1 MSALAKKQSLI
12 LAGFLSL
19 ASLAVLLSH
28 PLGGAFL
35 AGALAFLLAL
45 LVVPVDY
52 RAGVFCF
59 VGACFISGLKPVV
72 PNEFLL
78 LAFDLLLYGFV
89 FFVALDRLVR
99 GEALFGGPGA
109 GAIRL
114 SAFLA
119 LAFFL
124 ISLLEILN
132 PNVPDL
138 EFALRGFRKTAFTIV
153 GFFAALWLFRTPS
166 DLRAAWKALGFAGL
180 PVCAYGVK
188 QVFFFSSY
196 DRRMLDIMRADVYTM
211 QFEGFRAFSILSGPF
226 HLGMFGCVVAVI
238 ALYFMREGR
247 KSFWA
252 VLYALAFACVV
263 AAKTRTNLLVFF
275 VASLLYVFLTTDSA
289 VRLIRNWTLVALFL
303 IPLLLVGYVARIEGF
318 ERLIVSIARMHE
330 DERLLRRF
338 ETYPAIWQAIV
349 DRPFLGYGMGSAGDT
364 LETELGLV
372 HFTTHNL
379 LFKVLIETGVLGA
392 LSFFGLL
399 IASLCLYSRIR
410 WNRKRSPDTHRL
422 AALHL
427 GVIVVVLMNGL
438 VGSGIEAY
446 PVNLFFW
453 FAVGG
458 IVSLGRWTPD
468 REERSAARNRQPR
481 ENGMQPL

>member
-1 MSALAKKQSLI
+1 LSALAKKQSLI
-12 LAGFLSL
+12 VAGFLSL
-19 ASLAVLLSH
+19 ASLAVLLAH
-28 PLGGAFL
+28 PLGGACL
-35 AGALAFLLAL
+35 AGALALLLAL
-45 LVVPVDY
+45 LFVPIDY
-52 RAGVFCF
+52 RAGVLCL
-59 VGACFISGLKPVV
+59 VGACFVSGLKPVA
-72 PNEFLL
+72 PSEFLL

-89 FFVALDRLVR
+89 FFAALDRLVR
-99 GEALFGGPGA
+99 GEALLGGPGA

-138 EFALRGFRKTAFTIV
+138 QFALRGFRKTAFTIV
-153 GFFAALWLFRTPS
+153 GFFAALWLFRAPS

-188 QVFFFSSY
+188 QIFFFSSY
-196 DRRMLDIMRADVYTM
+196 DHRMLDMMRADVYTM

-226 HLGMFGCVVAVI
+226 HLGMFGCVVAVV

-252 VLYALAFACVV
+252 VLYVLAFACVA

-275 VASLLYVFLTTDSA
+275 VVSLLYILLTTDNA
-289 VRLIRNWTLVALFL
+289 IRLIRNWTLVVLFL
-303 IPLLLVGYVARIEGF
+303 VPLLLAGYVARVEGF
-318 ERLIVSIARMHE
+318 RRLIISFARMPE
-330 DERLLRRF
+330 DERLLGRF
-338 ETYPAIWQAIV
+338 ETYPAMWQAIW
-349 DRPFLGYGMGSAGDT
+349 DNPFLGYGMGSAGDT

-379 LFKVLIETGVLGA
+379 LLKVLIETGVFGA
-392 LSFFGLL
+392 LSFLGLL
-399 IASLCLYSRIR
+399 IASFCLYLRIR
-410 WNRKRSPDTHRL
+410 WNRRRAPETHRL

-427 GVIVVVLMNGL
+427 GVIVVVLVNGL

-453 FAVGG
+453 FAIGG
-458 IVSLGRWTPD
+458 MLSLGAWIPD
-468 REERSAARNRQPR
+468 GEERSAARTR
-481 ENGMQPL
+481 